1 MVKVEFV
8 DGIVKIEGK
17 EVDNVHGRYE
27 LIDKYDGVREEI
39 KELKLVETGL
49 YHNQSILE
57 ENLNQ
62 LLSSYNGLV
71 EERKGLAR
79 EIDKKM
85 DSIHNVTGVPRVY
98 SGKHR
103 LYNANKLEIIKEEEL

>member
-17 EVDNVHGRYE
+17 EVDNVYGRYE

-39 KELKLVETGL
+39 TELKLVERGL

-57 ENLNQ
+57 ENLYQ
-62 LLSSYNGLV
+62 LLSCYNGLV
-71 EERKGLAR
+71 DERKGIAK
-79 EIDKKM
+79 EIEKKT
-85 DSIHNVTGVPRVY
+85 DSIHNVTGVTRKY
-98 SGKHR
+98 LGKYK
-103 LYNANKLEIIKEEEL
+103 LDKADKLEIIKEEEL